1 MLFRSQYSRK
11 GAQPDGKNIVSSQ
24 NWKDSLKS
32 STLMSP
38 FPTILEFLVFCCLC
52 VYVWGLDIYVLAC
65 EILIR
70 MRLLYALY
78 MQMHHKTIYEIYG
91 FLLPFVEF
99 SLII

>member
-1 MLFRSQYSRK
+1 M
-11 GAQPDGKNIVSSQ
+11 
-24 NWKDSLKS
+24 
-32 STLMSP
+32 
-38 FPTILEFLVFCCLC
+38 C
-52 VYVWGLDIYVLAC
+52 VCVCVWGLDIYVLAF